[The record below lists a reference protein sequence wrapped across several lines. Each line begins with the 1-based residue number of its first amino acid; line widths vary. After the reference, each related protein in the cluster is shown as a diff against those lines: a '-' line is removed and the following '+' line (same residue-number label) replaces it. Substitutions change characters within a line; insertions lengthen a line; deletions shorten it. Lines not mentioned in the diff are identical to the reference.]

1 MSAFSTRL
9 PAFARSRQFTY
20 AAAYYV
26 AFIALGLLAAAMGP
40 TLLGLAQHTGSSISQ
55 ISVLFSARALGYFLG
70 SLISGRLY
78 DRLPGHRVMAG
89 VLILMAVLMA
99 LIPVVPLLWLLAAV
113 LWVLGLNEGA
123 LDVGGNAL
131 LVWVYRDKVAPF
143 MNALHFFF
151 GVGAFISPIIVAQA
165 IRASG
170 DIVLAYWAVALLML
184 PAFLWLIRLPSPQR
198 QVVTEAHRSG
208 SANSTL
214 LVLLVLSFF
223 VYVGAEL
230 SLGNWLSTY
239 AVKLGLADAAI
250 GAYLTS
256 AFWGAFSAGRLVSI
270 PLATRLAER
279 TILLADLLGCL
290 AFVAIIL
297 IFPHSSTALWI
308 GACGA
313 GFAMASIFP
322 TMISFAEHHM
332 TITGQ
337 ITSLFLAG
345 SSLGSMTMP
354 WLIGQL
360 FEPVG
365 PFVVIVAV
373 AAALVAELALYG
385 LLRMV
390 VARKNGQPAD

>member
-1 MSAFSTRL
+1 MSVLSTRL
-9 PAFARSRQFTY
+9 PAFARSKQFTY
-20 AAAYYV
+20 AAGYYA
-26 AFIALGLLAAAMGP
+26 AFVFLGLLAAAMGP
-40 TLLGLAQHTGSSISQ
+40 TLLGLAKHTGSSISQ

-89 VLILMAVLMA
+89 VLIVMAALMA
-99 LIPVVPLLWLLAAV
+99 LVPVVPLLWLLAGV
-113 LWVLGLNEGA
+113 LWLLGLNEGA
-123 LDVGGNAL
+123 LDVGGNTL

-165 IRASG
+165 IQASG

-184 PAFLWLIRLPSPQR
+184 PAFLWLIRLPSPPH
-198 QVVTEAHRSG
+198 QVVTETHRSG
-208 SANSTL
+208 RANRTL

-270 PLATRLAER
+270 PLATRVAER
-279 TILLADLLGCL
+279 TVLLADLLGCL
-290 AFVAIIL
+290 AFVALIL
-297 IFPHSSTALWI
+297 IFPHSAAALWI

-322 TMISFAEHHM
+322 TMISFAEHYVTM
-332 TITGQ
+332 TGQ
-337 ITSLFLAG
+337 VTSLFLAG
-345 SSLGSMTMP
+345 SSLGSMTLP

-360 FEPVG
+360 FEPIG
-365 PFVVIVAV
+365 PSVAIIFVAG
-373 AAALVAELALYG
+373 ALVMELVLYG
-385 LLRMV
+385 LLRLV
-390 VARKNGQPAD
+390 VARKNGQQAN